1 MKDLI
6 KQFKK
11 LPVFKKIS
19 FLVVL
24 FLLIFLPIATIIAL
38 QPKDIKRSKASEP
51 DPTPTPT
58 IMLKVTGTIGGGRVG
73 TTTPCGGLDQRCCG
87 SIPSCKI
94 DTGQTLQCYAG
105 FCRLAGT
112 VTISPKPKKVTP
124 TPEIY
129 LDDDTKEVGVGY
141 YKPTSTP
148 TPTPTPSPT
157 PVSSIWVP

>member
-11 LPVFKKIS
+11 LSIYKKIS
-19 FLVVL
+19 FLAVL
-24 FLLIFLPIATIIAL
+24 FLLIFLPIATIVAL

-51 DPTPTPT
+51 DSTPTPT
-58 IMLKVTGTIGGGRVG
+58 IMLRVTGIVGGRAG
-73 TTTPCGGLDQRCCG
+73 TTTPCGGLDQRCCT
-87 SIPSCKI
+87 SIPSCKT

-112 VTISPKPKKVTP
+112 VTISPRLKKVTP

-129 LDDDTKEVGVGY
+129 NGEDTKEVGVGY

>member
-1 MKDLI
+1 MKDLV

-24 FLLIFLPIATIIAL
+24 FLLIFLPVATIIAL
-38 QPKDIKRSKASEP
+38 QPKDIKKSKAAEP
-51 DPTPTPT
+51 EPTPT
-58 IMLKVTGTIGGGRVG
+58 IRIVVTGFQGGGRAG
-73 TTTPCGGLDQRCCG
+73 TTTPCGGLNQRCCG
-87 SIPSCKI
+87 SIPSCQSI
-94 DTGQTLQCYAG
+94 TGQPLQCYSG
-105 FCRLAGT
+105 FCRVVGT
-112 VTISPKPKKVTP
+112 VTISPRPKKVTP

-129 LDDDTKEVGVGY
+129 NGEDTKEVGVGY

>member
-1 MKDLI
+1 MKDLK

-11 LPVFKKIS
+11 LSIYKKIS
-19 FLVVL
+19 FLAVL
-24 FLLIFLPIATIIAL
+24 FLLIFLPIATIVAL
-38 QPKDIKRSKASEP
+38 QPKDIKRSKAAEP
-51 DPTPTPT
+51 VLIPT
-58 IMLKVTGTIGGGRVG
+58 IMIGGGRIG

-87 SIPSCKI
+87 SIPSCRT

-112 VTISPKPKKVTP
+112 VTISPRPKKVTP

-129 LDDDTKEVGVGY
+129 LDDDTKEVGIGY

-148 TPTPTPSPT
+148 TPTPTVTPT